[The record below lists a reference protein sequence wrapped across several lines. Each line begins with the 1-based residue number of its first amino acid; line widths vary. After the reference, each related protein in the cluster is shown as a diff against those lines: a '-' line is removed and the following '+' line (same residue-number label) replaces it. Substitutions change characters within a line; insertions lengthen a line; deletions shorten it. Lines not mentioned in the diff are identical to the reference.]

1 MYYDYIVSKLP
12 AQSEDAKTAAEH
24 IDVLTYNRIDYEK
37 LTEPQRRV
45 LDRVH
50 SRLTAFISENK
61 EYLETYLSAYSVN
74 GVSMQF
80 GDSWNLKTIRGVA
93 IPSDIYQLLVST
105 GLCYPAV

>member
-1 MYYDYIVSKLP
+1 MYFDYIVSKLP
-12 AQSEDAKTAAEH
+12 AKSEDAKKAAEQ
-24 IDVLTYNRIDYEK
+24 IDILTYNRIDYNK

-61 EYLETYLSAYSVN
+61 ECLETYLSAYSIN

-80 GDSWNLKTIRGVA
+80 GASWNLKVVRGVA
-93 IPSDIYQLLVST
+93 IPSDIYQLLMST
-105 GLCYPAV
+105 GLCDPTI